1 MYKLKFLALAV
12 IELLCSM
19 SVSAYSFEVDGIYY
33 SITSESEKTVA
44 VTYRGRYCD
53 SYDEYSGTVSIPDSV
68 TYNGS
73 TYIVTSIGEF
83 AFGENYIGEFS
94 RLTSVEIPNSVT
106 SIGYGAFSDC
116 SDLTS
121 VEIPNSVTRIGEYAF
136 EGCSWLISV
145 VIPNNVTSIDQG
157 VFKGC
162 SRLTSVEIP
171 NSVTYI
177 GRIAFNGCSSLTSVE
192 IPNSVTRIDISAFKD
207 CSGLTSVNI
216 EDVAAWCKI
225 GFNDS
230 QANPLSYAKNLYL
243 NGEKVTEL
251 VIPDGVTSI
260 GEYAFYNCSALTSV
274 EIPNSVTSIGK
285 QAFDG
290 CYNLKTVLNRSDLTF
305 TKGRDNGCI
314 AWFANKVLNKYDGRI
329 GDFIFEKDN
338 ATYYLQGYVGDETE
352 LVLPENY
359 KDSNYAIGA
368 TAFEHCSS
376 LTSVVISKGV
386 TSIGEYAFASCSSL
400 TSVVIS
406 KGVTSIGEYTFASC
420 SGLTSIVLPN
430 SVTSI
435 GDFAFADCSALT
447 SIVFPNSVTSIG
459 RYAFSIGRYAFY
471 NCSDLASVEI
481 PNSVTSIGYSAFENC
496 RGLTSVNID
505 DLAAWCKIDFHNDY
519 SNPLYYAKNLYLNG
533 EKVTELVIPDGII
546 SIDSYAFYNCS
557 SLTSV
562 VIPNSVTHIGYYAFS
577 GCQEIKKLYISS
589 EIQSIS
595 DYAFYGCAKLIDIY
609 VASIRAITA
618 SENIFN
624 EAAYNNAC
632 LYVPNGY
639 KSAYEETTPWNK
651 FFITEMDF
659 TGINDVITDA
669 KTPKVYYDLNG
680 RIVMN
685 PTKGIYILNGKKVWV
700 K

>member
-12 IELLCSM
+12 IGLLCSM

-33 SITSESEKTVA
+33 NITSESEKTVA

-73 TYIVTSIGEF
+73 TYIVTSIGSF

-94 RLTSVEIPNSVT
+94 CLTSVEIPKSVT
-106 SIGYGAFSDC
+106 SIGGSAFYGC
-116 SDLTS
+116 SGLTS
-121 VEIPNSVTRIGEYAF
+121 VEIPNSVTRIGESAF
-136 EGCSWLISV
+136 DKCSRLTSV

-177 GRIAFNGCSSLTSVE
+177 GRLAFNGCSSLTSVE

-230 QANPLSYAKNLYL
+230 QANPLFYAKNLYL

-305 TKGRDNGCI
+305 TKGRDYGCI

-386 TSIGEYAFASCSSL
+386 TSIGEYAFASCS
-400 TSVVIS
+400 
-406 KGVTSIGEYTFASC
+406 
-420 SGLTSIVLPN
+420 GLTSIVLPN

-435 GDFAFADCSALT
+435 GDFAFAGCSALT
-447 SIVFPNSVTSIG
+447 SIMFPNSVTSIG
-459 RYAFSIGRYAFY
+459 RYAFY
-471 NCSDLASVEI
+471 NCSDWVSVEI

-533 EKVTELVIPDGII
+533 EKVTELVIPDGIT
-546 SIDSYAFYNCS
+546 SIDSHAFYNCS

-562 VIPNSVTHIGYYAFS
+562 VIPNSVTYIGYYAFS

-589 EIQSIS
+589 EIQWIS

-669 KTPKVYYDLNG
+669 KAPKVYYDLNG
-680 RIVMN
+680 RIVTN